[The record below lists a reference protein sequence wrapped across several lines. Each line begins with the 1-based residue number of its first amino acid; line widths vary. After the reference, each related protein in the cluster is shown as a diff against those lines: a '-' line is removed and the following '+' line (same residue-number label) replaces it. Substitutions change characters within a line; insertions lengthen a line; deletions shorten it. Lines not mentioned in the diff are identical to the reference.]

1 MEVRADQYS
10 NDDNHNFRD
19 ASFSYLREEN
29 LNQKSMKNK
38 NSSDHHQEEGEICVF
53 GAERYFNTALEDTK
67 TSNRINK
74 NNNHLNTINRRSSS
88 ITMQNDMD
96 HNTQYGGGERSLAP
110 GTPSAYSEASTWTS
124 RSTAFLLRNSSRHQH
139 NSNSEKKKKK
149 IRTNGYRKS
158 IFATFGCS
166 GSCSDEKSVYVDRQH
181 HDHHEL
187 NKNMREL
194 VLTAQS
200 DHHDHDHDHENSTAR
215 APATATAVVERSSK
229 RSEDQF
235 AFPILSNKEN
245 NSNNNVINNIDQ
257 PEDPNRLSLEVFGSK
272 TTTSKGGD
280 RDDIDD
286 VATNLERKLS
296 VLTWDAIPVKP
307 GNHHHHH
314 HHHQHN
320 KHISSVYKIEDSSYN
335 LDSDASS
342 DLFEIENI
350 TAATRSPELLQPPAQ
365 ATSSVLVLKPASR
378 QVLLGKNDNMSLHMT
393 PNYNSDQYYSSYE
406 PSEASIDWSVVTA
419 SAAAADQ
426 MMSSAVFGYD
436 EKKLTASSSMNTS
449 RATAGRGGVK
459 YYKAARRSGSGG
471 GGGFKGGRSRQNNG
485 ILGCKSHKAVRV
497 AETVHTNDSRSN

>member
-29 LNQKSMKNK
+29 LNQKMKNK

-88 ITMQNDMD
+88 ITMENDID
-96 HNTQYGGGERSLAP
+96 HIPQYGGGERSLAP
-110 GTPSAYSEASTWTS
+110 GTPSAYSEA
-124 RSTAFLLRNSSRHQH
+124 
-139 NSNSEKKKKK
+139 
-149 IRTNGYRKS
+149 I
-158 IFATFGCS
+158 
-166 GSCSDEKSVYVDRQH
+166 
-181 HDHHEL
+181 
-187 NKNMREL
+187 
-194 VLTAQS
+194 
-200 DHHDHDHDHENSTAR
+200 
-215 APATATAVVERSSK
+215 
-229 RSEDQF
+229 
-235 AFPILSNKEN
+235 
-245 NSNNNVINNIDQ
+245 
-257 PEDPNRLSLEVFGSK
+257 
-272 TTTSKGGD
+272 
-280 RDDIDD
+280 
-286 VATNLERKLS
+286 
-296 VLTWDAIPVKP
+296 
-307 GNHHHHH
+307 
-314 HHHQHN
+314 
-320 KHISSVYKIEDSSYN
+320 YKIEDSSYN

-471 GGGFKGGRSRQNNG
+471 GSSGGFKGGRSRHNNG